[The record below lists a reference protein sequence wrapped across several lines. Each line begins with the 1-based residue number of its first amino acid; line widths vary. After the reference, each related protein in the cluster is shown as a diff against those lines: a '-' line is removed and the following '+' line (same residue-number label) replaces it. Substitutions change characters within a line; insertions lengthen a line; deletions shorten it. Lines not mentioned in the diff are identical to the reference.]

1 MRPMK
6 RGKINLNEK
15 KRKSNRQL
23 KIIGL
28 VLILTVVLVSIVL
41 IQSASPMRQAKK
53 QGVAL
58 SREVAG
64 IEEVTDFYWF
74 TRDKTYF
81 TVVGNDEKNVGKIVF
96 LPQDG
101 EEAVIMNQSDGID
114 DTTAI
119 QNVLDLKETKKIK
132 KISLG
137 LYKNEAVWEVVANS
151 NQGGINYYLVSFKDG
166 KILNTIKD
174 I

>member
-119 QNVLDLKETKKIK
+119 QNVLDLKETKKLIYKNK
-132 KISLG
+132 KIG
-137 LYKNEAVWEVVANS
+137 YVDCVVTIGGTRNKKEFKKWCPRRDLNS
-151 NQGGINYYLVSFKDG
+151 YDR
-166 KILNTIKD
+166 
-174 I
+174 